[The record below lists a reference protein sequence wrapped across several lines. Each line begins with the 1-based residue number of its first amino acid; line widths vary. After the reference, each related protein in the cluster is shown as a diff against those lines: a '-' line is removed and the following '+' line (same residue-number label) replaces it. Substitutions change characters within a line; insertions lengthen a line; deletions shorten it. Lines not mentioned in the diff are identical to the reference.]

1 MILESE
7 KRSRKKLL
15 AADAN
20 LGKTRVSTLVISSM
34 AIMGLKEVV
43 LVRKMDHIPIY
54 FGFWCLMTNTT
65 KLD

>member
-20 LGKTRVSTLVISSM
+20 LGKTRVSTLVSSSM
-34 AIMGLKEVV
+34 AIMGLKKVV
-43 LVRKMDHIPIY
+43 LTKDNDCAI
-54 FGFWCLMTNTT
+54 CLRALANR
-65 KLD
+65 